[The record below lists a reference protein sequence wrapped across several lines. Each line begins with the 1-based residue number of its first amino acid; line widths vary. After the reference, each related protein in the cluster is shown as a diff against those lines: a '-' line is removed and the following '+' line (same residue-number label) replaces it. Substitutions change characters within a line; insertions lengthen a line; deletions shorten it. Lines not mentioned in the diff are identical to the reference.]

1 MLEQQLRI
9 AKEQIEILPKGTL
22 RCTSSN
28 GSDQYHING
37 EYISKK
43 KRDYARKVA
52 QREYD
57 EKLVPLLEKV
67 ISKWEDLEF
76 VYDNCVL
83 ENQFETM
90 CNARKAL
97 VTPLIEPIEIKIER
111 FMKEEYE
118 PSTFGDDDKTELYTL
133 QNERVRSKS
142 ELIIADELFRYG
154 IPYRYE
160 MPIELESR
168 GKIVI
173 FRPDFTVMNRRN
185 GKKYI
190 MEHLGMMDNPEY
202 VERNIEK
209 MDVYERN
216 GILLGVNL
224 LLTHETSKIPLCRNV
239 LDSYIENYFI

>member
-1 MLEQQLRI
+1 M
-9 AKEQIEILPKGTL
+9 
-22 RCTSSN
+22 
-28 GSDQYHING
+28 
-37 EYISKK
+37 
-43 KRDYARKVA
+43 A

-173 FRPDFTVMNRRN
+173 FRPDFTVMNRRS

-202 VERNIEK
+202 VERNLEK